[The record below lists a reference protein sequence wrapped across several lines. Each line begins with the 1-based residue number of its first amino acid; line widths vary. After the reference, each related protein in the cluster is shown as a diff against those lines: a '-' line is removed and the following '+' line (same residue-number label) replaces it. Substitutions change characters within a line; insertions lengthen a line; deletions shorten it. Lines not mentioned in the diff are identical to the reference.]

1 VRYRVNGLEIRS
13 ENAAKPVGQASA
25 YLVKWLNERRPVSA
39 TADVGCGKLRYAGP
53 LLHFSR
59 AVTFVD
65 SDVQLSRVQVLH
77 DERTTIRDYVP
88 RRWSGSR
95 ALSVAE
101 FESDPLEYDFILCAN
116 VLSAIPDVEARVLL
130 LRTIKAKLRADAE
143 CLLVSQFR
151 NSYFTSKR
159 LDSGT
164 FKYLDGWV
172 TVCSRGASFYGLI
185 DPAGLSK
192 TASAAGLKVRS
203 CWRQGQSGYLV
214 ASA

>member
-1 VRYRVNGLEIRS
+1 MMTRGGRRSLRNSVRYRVNGLEIRS

-25 YLVKWLNERRPVSA
+25 YLVRWLNERRPVAA

-53 LLHFSR
+53 LL
-59 AVTFVD
+59 
-65 SDVQLSRVQVLH
+65 QLSRVQVLH
-77 DERTTIRDYVP
+77 DERTTIRDYGP

-95 ALSVAE
+95 VLSVAE
-101 FESDPLEYDFILCAN
+101 FESDPLQYEFILCAN
-116 VLSAIPDVEARVLL
+116 VLSAIPDVEARVRL
-130 LRTIKAKLRADAE
+130 LRTIRAKLRADAE

-151 NSYFTSKR
+151 NSYFTSRR

-172 TVCSRGASFYGLI
+172 TVYSRGASFYGLI
-185 DPAGLSK
+185 DPAGLAK